1 MNTQTITKP
10 ANTSALEH
18 SKISQFFGEIFSF
31 NSSLKLI
38 HWNVTGRGSYAAHL
52 SLDEAITT
60 LLEVT
65 DRIVETSYA
74 RFGELNI
81 VIPETKKPNDDYIA
95 HIGSFFDYIE
105 EKRALFAEAFT
116 QSILDDYQE
125 GVRQLLFRLKRLQ

>member
-1 MNTQTITKP
+1 MNTQTTTKQV
-10 ANTSALEH
+10 NTSAHEH
-18 SKISQFFGEIFSF
+18 SKIAHFFGEIFSF

-38 HWNVTGRGSYAAHL
+38 HWNVSGRGSYAAHL

-81 VIPETKKPNDDYIA
+81 VIPETKKPNDYIA
-95 HIGSFFDYIE
+95 HMEDFFDYVE
-105 EKRALFAEAFT
+105 KKRALFTDAFT

-125 GVRQLLFRLKRLQ
+125 GIEQLLYRLKRLR

>member
-1 MNTQTITKP
+1 MNTQTIRKH
-10 ANTSALEH
+10 ANSMAWEH
-18 SKISQFFGEIFSF
+18 SDISRFFGEIFSF

-38 HWNVTGRGSYAAHL
+38 HWNVTGAGSYAAHL

-81 VIPETKKPNDDYIA
+81 VIPETKKPSDYIA
-95 HIGSFFDYIE
+95 HIESFFDYIE
-105 EKRALFAEAFT
+105 EKRGFFLEAFT

-125 GVRQLLFRLKRLQ
+125 AIEQLLYRLKRLQ

>member
-1 MNTQTITKP
+1 MNTQTMTRP
-10 ANTSALEH
+10 ANTPASDYTN
-18 SKISQFFGEIFSF
+18 ISQFFGEIFSF

-65 DRIVETSYA
+65 DRIVETSYV
-74 RFGELNI
+74 RFGDLNI
-81 VIPETKKPNDDYIA
+81 VIPETKKPNDHIA
-95 HIGSFFDYIE
+95 HIESYFDYVE
-105 EKRALFAEAFT
+105 EKRALFTEAFM

-125 GVRQLLFRLKRLQ
+125 GIEQLLYRLKRLQ

>member
-1 MNTQTITKP
+1 MSTQMITKT
-10 ANTSALEH
+10 ANTSALEQ

-65 DRIVETSYA
+65 DRMVETSYA
-74 RFGELNI
+74 RYGDLSI
-81 VIPETKKPNDDYIA
+81 VIPETKKPGEYIA
-95 HIGSFFDYIE
+95 HIESFFDYVE
-105 EKRALFAEAFT
+105 KKRALFTEAFA

-125 GVRQLLFRLKRLQ
+125 GIEQLLYRLKRLQ

>member
-1 MNTQTITKP
+1 MNAQTIRKP
-10 ANTSALEH
+10 ANTTVWEH
-18 SKISQFFGEIFSF
+18 SDISQFFGEIFSF
-31 NSSLKLI
+31 NNSLKLI
-38 HWNVTGRGSYAAHL
+38 HWNVTGTGSYAAHL

-74 RFGELNI
+74 RLGELNI
-81 VIPETKKPNDDYIA
+81 VIPETKKPNDYIG
-95 HIGSFFDYIE
+95 HIESFFDYIE

-125 GVRQLLFRLKRLQ
+125 GLEQLLYRLKRLQ